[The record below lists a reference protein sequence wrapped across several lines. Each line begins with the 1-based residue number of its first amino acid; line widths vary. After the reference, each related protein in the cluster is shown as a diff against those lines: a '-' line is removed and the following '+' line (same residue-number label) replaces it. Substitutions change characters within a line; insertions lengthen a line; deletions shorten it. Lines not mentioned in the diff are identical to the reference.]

1 MCIGNTFC
9 IICRSI
15 FFLPNLIRYKI
26 IFPEHLITQEF
37 EICLFVI
44 VDGDEDHSA
53 VGEEVFGEFK
63 AFCHEG
69 EPVGVAERG
78 VFRDGDAVGEFGR
91 ETFVTVA
98 ETIRAG
104 VVRRVDVDDV
114 HLAAVRVVQARQ
126 RVVVLPFDQNMARFA
141 VVGADLFFGDF
152 FKNRDPVFTLLFKF
166 FRNIEPDQTV
176 TLFRELGTQMRV
188 FFCQFNEFFS

>member
-1 MCIGNTFC
+1 
-9 IICRSI
+9 
-15 FFLPNLIRYKI
+15 
-26 IFPEHLITQEF
+26 
-37 EICLFVI
+37 
-44 VDGDEDHSA
+44 
-53 VGEEVFGEFK
+53 
-63 AFCHEG
+63 
-69 EPVGVAERG
+69 VAERG

>member
-1 MCIGNTFC
+1 M
-9 IICRSI
+9 
-15 FFLPNLIRYKI
+15 
-26 IFPEHLITQEF
+26 ITR
-37 EICLFVI
+37 LGGVI
-44 VDGDEDHSA
+44 DLE
-53 VGEEVFGEFK
+53 
-63 AFCHEG
+63 
-69 EPVGVAERG
+69 
-78 VFRDGDAVGEFGR
+78 
-91 ETFVTVA
+91 TVA
-98 ETIRAG
+98 VLVERASIVIKLLLREREAVAIDEIVSG